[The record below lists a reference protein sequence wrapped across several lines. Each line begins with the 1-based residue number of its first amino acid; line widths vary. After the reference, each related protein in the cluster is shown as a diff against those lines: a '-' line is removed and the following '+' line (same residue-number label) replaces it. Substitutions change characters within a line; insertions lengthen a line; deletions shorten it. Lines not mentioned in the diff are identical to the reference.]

1 MQLLAFFIESK
12 EGHTMIRAQTLTS
25 NGWINTYYIID
36 TGAAKSLFSPEVS
49 KVKGFCDY
57 ITDLNGVTLMSQRC
71 TAVLSLAEHIMTVDG
86 NVIDYDI
93 LPSVAG
99 KHLSGILGVDFFEK
113 YHIILDFSNG
123 GIYLRE
129 SWEKE
134 TNEYPFIPMNLESY
148 HIPMILL
155 NFQNHKLPFVVDTG
169 ATNNMMVP
177 AITYNSKE
185 MMNRDSYVI
194 KGLISSC
201 FAKECEVDF
210 YIQMYREGKIVRYD
224 FFDIFAFI
232 ERDTIVRSSIFN
244 TIYGLIGND
253 FIHRQK
259 WIIDFAERKIY
270 INVEWSC

>member
-1 MQLLAFFIESK
+1 
-12 EGHTMIRAQTLTS
+12 
-25 NGWINTYYIID
+25 
-36 TGAAKSLFSPEVS
+36 
-49 KVKGFCDY
+49 
-57 ITDLNGVTLMSQRC
+57 
-71 TAVLSLAEHIMTVDG
+71 
-86 NVIDYDI
+86 
-93 LPSVAG
+93 
-99 KHLSGILGVDFFEK
+99 
-113 YHIILDFSNG
+113 
-123 GIYLRE
+123 
-129 SWEKE
+129 
-134 TNEYPFIPMNLESY
+134 MNLESY

-155 NFQNHKLPFVVDTG
+155 NLQNHKLPFVVDTG

-185 MMNRDSYVI
+185 MMNRESYVI

-224 FFDIFAFI
+224 FFGIFAFI